1 MDDVA
6 DRIAWSERIF
16 TNLAAQI
23 GSALPRILSGVAII
37 LLFLVLAWLF
47 RRILRSMAGRF
58 DLERRPLVSLGAEA
72 VWFTGI
78 ALGLIVGFGTMGVD
92 VTALVAGLA
101 SPGSPSALRSGTP
114 SPTCWPAS
122 SSSSTSR
129 SAAATGSRLPAA
141 PAGWSGSICATPC
154 WTPATGGSWCPT
166 ATCSATRSLYTAK
179 PAGPKGRQ
187 RRPLR
192 PVRSPRSDRR
202 GGPLVRTP
210 PETRRRPPRTATAPV
225 PRVPRWRTD
234 GARRAGSGTLR

>member
-92 VTALVAGLA
+92 VTALVAGLGLTGFA
-101 SPGSPSALRSGTP
+101 LGFALRDAVSNLLAGVLIILYQPFRSGDRIEVAGSAGRVVGINLRYTVLDAGDRRILVP
-114 SPTCWPAS
+114 NSNLFSNSVIVHREAGRTERPPAPT
-122 SSSSTSR
+122 
-129 SAAATGSRLPAA
+129 AA
-141 PAGWSGSICATPC
+141 P
-154 WTPATGGSWCPT
+154 
-166 ATCSATRSLYTAK
+166 RSK
-179 PAGPKGRQ
+179 P
-187 RRPLR
+187 
-192 PVRSPRSDRR
+192 
-202 GGPLVRTP
+202 
-210 PETRRRPPRTATAPV
+210 
-225 PRVPRWRTD
+225 
-234 GARRAGSGTLR
+234 

>member
-47 RRILRSMAGRF
+47 RRILRSMAGRC

-92 VTALVAGLA
+92 VTALVAGLGLTGFA
-101 SPGSPSALRSGTP
+101 LGFALRDAVSNLLAGVLIILYQPFRSGDRIEVAGSAGRVVGINLRYTVLDAGDRRILVP
-114 SPTCWPAS
+114 NSNLFSNSVIVHRDAGRTVRPPAPT
-122 SSSSTSR
+122 
-129 SAAATGSRLPAA
+129 AA
-141 PAGWSGSICATPC
+141 P
-154 WTPATGGSWCPT
+154 
-166 ATCSATRSLYTAK
+166 
-179 PAGPKGRQ
+179 GPE
-187 RRPLR
+187 L
-192 PVRSPRSDRR
+192 
-202 GGPLVRTP
+202 
-210 PETRRRPPRTATAPV
+210 
-225 PRVPRWRTD
+225 
-234 GARRAGSGTLR
+234 

>member
-92 VTALVAGLA
+92 VTALVAGLGLTGFA
-101 SPGSPSALRSGTP
+101 LGFALRDAVSNLLAGVLIILYQPFRSGDRIEV
-114 SPTCWPAS
+114 AG
-122 SSSSTSR
+122 
-129 SAAATGSRLPAA
+129 SAGRVVGINLRYTVLD
-141 PAGWSGSICATPC
+141 AG
-154 WTPATGGSWCPT
+154 
-166 ATCSATRSLYTAK
+166 
-179 PAGPKGRQ
+179 
-187 RRPLR
+187 
-192 PVRSPRSDRR
+192 DRR
-202 GGPLVRTP
+202 ILVPNSNLFSNSVVVHR
-210 PETRRRPPRTATAPV
+210 ETGKMDNP
-225 PRVPRWRTD
+225 
-234 GARRAGSGTLR
+234 